1 MASTSDLQQLLR
13 ALSSKN
19 ATMAMAMGQARL
31 LQNAGLKSIQEIA
44 DAPFAVVREALGNQK
59 TAKSVQSICRK
70 HSDDAVSGGTNKRSL
85 EGPVTPAA
93 KKSRI
98 GPFAIDGDGEARSPA
113 EVEQSL
119 AIPIITQEDQL
130 RTTVIYINRAPVLLA
145 FTLELLRVTMPEQPL
160 SSRLSLAQAVMSSNA
175 RVKAVDIGLEQ
186 DIKAKSG
193 TWQLG
198 QPTVRIMGREIS
210 ILKRGDYPLET
221 IAGPSFGSTSIAC
234 PEQVATIHG
243 QVATVQEDESA
254 SEGVWSET
262 NQQANPHNKGL
273 TTSSLGNTARKE
285 ASGWSTSQRIDMRGS
300 SFIAHSTPF
309 TASDVAKSVIGA
321 FIDSQPILKTASHNF
336 WGYRIQR
343 PETFTSFEGA
353 DDDGETGGGQFILRL
368 LREADTVDRLVVVS
382 RWFGGVMLGPDR
394 WGLIR
399 RCVNEALA
407 EGLRLHNPVDLHQE
421 VAVWALD
428 TSPQYSMRNQ
438 GTHSARPSSEHGKLG
453 FVVHEPEAARNY
465 LLSSFAAASDQPTS
479 VAMTSGSPKRR
490 ARQSKTSSFTV
501 TQAEENAARV
511 LGSFR
516 LLFESWARHLTP
528 RQLDQRA
535 WAWYVAIRPNVESGP
550 QGWGAKGTL
559 SLVNILALRWAA
571 PGNNQQ

>member
-1 MASTSDLQQLLR
+1 
-13 ALSSKN
+13 
-19 ATMAMAMGQARL
+19 MGQARL

-130 RTTVIYINRAPVLLA
+130 RTTVIYINRAP
-145 FTLELLRVTMPEQPL
+145 
-160 SSRLSLAQAVMSSNA
+160 
-175 RVKAVDIGLEQ
+175 
-186 DIKAKSG
+186 
-193 TWQLG
+193 
-198 QPTVRIMGREIS
+198 
-210 ILKRGDYPLET
+210 
-221 IAGPSFGSTSIAC
+221 
-234 PEQVATIHG
+234 
-243 QVATVQEDESA
+243 EDESA

-421 VAVWALD
+421 VA
-428 TSPQYSMRNQ
+428 
-438 GTHSARPSSEHGKLG
+438 
-453 FVVHEPEAARNY
+453 
-465 LLSSFAAASDQPTS
+465 
-479 VAMTSGSPKRR
+479 
-490 ARQSKTSSFTV
+490 
-501 TQAEENAARV
+501 
-511 LGSFR
+511 FR
-516 LLFESWARHLTP
+516 SRL
-528 RQLDQRA
+528 
-535 WAWYVAIRPNVESGP
+535 
-550 QGWGAKGTL
+550 
-559 SLVNILALRWAA
+559 
-571 PGNNQQ
+571 